1 MQAKNG
7 QAQQNAQL
15 LQGGG
20 GSGSGRKAAMLEM
33 AAMNMSAPFYT
44 TPDTVSSTAKTI
56 LKNIVTT
63 MEELMDSRLRS
74 TVSQLVR
81 KAGGV
86 NNSQLLFRLLSPS
99 RKPIQVATV
108 ITRFVIPD
116 VTEDAQQQQATNS
129 GEEMLSIPLQFKAIL
144 DVKVFGEVSTV
155 ELSAPV
161 TMSGKFADQHDG
173 LLTAV
178 DVSFDC
184 MNLLQTMISQARQVV
199 KTAVAKAAALSV
211 QIAEWHA
218 KKKAASL
225 PSNSNPM
232 MHSGTAA
239 STMSLHSLLGSSISL
254 SSLDSNCLTGLG
266 NLFTSF
272 SSKQQLNKHQ
282 KNSMSRGLLRNISQA
297 LANNNNKLGN
307 FANNANN
314 GSSNAN
320 ATFDFGNSNT
330 QTNIMNRAGSTASVV
345 RFKMPSTTHSPP
357 MHEPSSNNCYNG
369 QSSLHN
375 QVHQQQQVLPQR
387 EPSPEEAESKG
398 NIHAGLFSW
407 LQDDKMFLTDE
418 KIQEQNDADAELER
432 QRREAP
438 MPLRFFT
445 AAEDLGGGEC
455 GLEMVSKSIFGNGN
469 GLQQQMGIKREMDG
483 QQNGGI
489 SKRRK
494 IWQ

>member
-1 MQAKNG
+1 
-7 QAQQNAQL
+7 
-15 LQGGG
+15 
-20 GSGSGRKAAMLEM
+20 
-33 AAMNMSAPFYT
+33 
-44 TPDTVSSTAKTI
+44 
-56 LKNIVTT
+56 
-63 MEELMDSRLRS
+63 
-74 TVSQLVR
+74 
-81 KAGGV
+81 
-86 NNSQLLFRLLSPS
+86 
-99 RKPIQVATV
+99 
-108 ITRFVIPD
+108 
-116 VTEDAQQQQATNS
+116 
-129 GEEMLSIPLQFKAIL
+129 
-144 DVKVFGEVSTV
+144 
-155 ELSAPV
+155 
-161 TMSGKFADQHDG
+161 
-173 LLTAV
+173 
-178 DVSFDC
+178 
-184 MNLLQTMISQARQVV
+184 
-199 KTAVAKAAALSV
+199 
-211 QIAEWHA
+211 
-218 KKKAASL
+218 
-225 PSNSNPM
+225 
-232 MHSGTAA
+232 
-239 STMSLHSLLGSSISL
+239 
-254 SSLDSNCLTGLG
+254 LG

-375 QVHQQQQVLPQR
+375 QVHQKQQVLPQR